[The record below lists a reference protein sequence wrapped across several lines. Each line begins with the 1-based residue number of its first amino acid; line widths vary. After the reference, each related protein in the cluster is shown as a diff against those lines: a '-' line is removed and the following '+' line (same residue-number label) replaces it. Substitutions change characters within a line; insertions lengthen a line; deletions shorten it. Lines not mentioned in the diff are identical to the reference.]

1 LMRTYLTACNL
12 RNSALRYGITFA
24 RRPKGL
30 LA

>member
-12 RNSALRYGITFA
+12 RTSSLRCGIIFA
-24 RRPKGL
+24 RRPKGR